1 MCYWHA
7 YKESSSHGFIVLI
20 SAENNGYFER
30 LFRKLFIIPN
40 SIKDETPQPTLFN
53 NNLLILKQI
62 ELKKSSLE
70 CINDKFKCFFYH
82 CNTIYIILLVEVSIL
97 ILHIFSLLHESV
109 RLKRLILIPQL
120 NAWLAITKY
129 LKIVDQDWNLW
140 SCPLVTEWMGWQKWL
155 RGEQVMPCV
164 VIEKNLLF
172 KQMNLHCSTY
182 LVIITLINLPFF
194 R

>member
-7 YKESSSHGFIVLI
+7 SKESSSHGFIVLI

-62 ELKKSSLE
+62 ELKKLSLE

-82 CNTIYIILLVEVSIL
+82 CSTIYINFVS
-97 ILHIFSLLHESV
+97 
-109 RLKRLILIPQL
+109 R
-120 NAWLAITKY
+120 
-129 LKIVDQDWNLW
+129 
-140 SCPLVTEWMGWQKWL
+140 C
-155 RGEQVMPCV
+155 
-164 VIEKNLLF
+164 
-172 KQMNLHCSTY
+172 
-182 LVIITLINLPFF
+182 INLDFAYFLSFTWICQVKEVDLDTAIKCLARNYKIFKDSGSGLEPVILSIGDRMDGMTKMIERRAGNAMCSFWKKSLF
-194 R
+194 